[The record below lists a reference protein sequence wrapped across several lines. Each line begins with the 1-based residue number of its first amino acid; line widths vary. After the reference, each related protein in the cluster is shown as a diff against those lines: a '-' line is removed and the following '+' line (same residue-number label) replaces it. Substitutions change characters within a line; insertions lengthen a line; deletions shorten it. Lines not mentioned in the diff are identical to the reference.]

1 MRGGGIMTNQ
11 WTERIFRQ
19 GDLLIRRVWQIPTDA
34 VAKSTNVIATG
45 EKEGHQHQLIG
56 GHKIFE
62 TPDYGTIYFEAKEEV
77 SLDHPEH
84 NTIQIPKGVYTVVHE
99 RSFQVFEQRDEEV
112 FD

>member
-1 MRGGGIMTNQ
+1 MLGGATMTNQ
-11 WTERIFRQ
+11 WTDRIFRQ
-19 GDLLIRRVWQIPTDA
+19 GDLLISRVEEIPTNA

-45 EKEGHQHQLIG
+45 EKENHQHQLIG
-56 GHKIFE
+56 SHKIFE

-84 NTIQIPKGVYTVVHE
+84 NKISIPKGVYTVVHE
-99 RSFQVFEQRDEEV
+99 RQFNLFEQRDEDV

>member
-1 MRGGGIMTNQ
+1 MTNQ

-19 GDLLIRRVWQIPTDA
+19 GDLLISRVEEIPTNA

-45 EKEGHQHQLIG
+45 EKENHQHQLIG
-56 GHKIFE
+56 DHKIFE
-62 TPDYGTIYFEAKEEV
+62 IPDYGTIYFEAKEEV

-99 RSFQVFEQRDEEV
+99 RSFSPFEQRDEEV

>member
-1 MRGGGIMTNQ
+1 MRGDETMTNQ

-34 VAKSTNVIATG
+34 VAKSGNSIGEG
-45 EKEGHQHQLIG
+45 EKVGYHHQLIG
-56 GHKIFE
+56 AHKISE
-62 TPDYGTIYFEAKEEV
+62 TPDDGTIYFEAKEEV

-84 NTIQIPKGVYTVVHE
+84 NTIQIPKGVYVVVHE
-99 RSFQVFEQRDEEV
+99 RSFSPFEQRDEEV